1 MHTKKISFQPARFA
15 QYDSLWKLPLLH
27 PKTQILLLPFWPQW
41 GEILYVLI
49 FMPLRFHKIFL
60 QFSSD
65 FIMNVSKN
73 FKIQIHKI
81 IG

>member
-1 MHTKKISFQPARFA
+1 MHTKEISFQPARFA

-60 QFSSD
+60 QFCSD

-73 FKIQIHKI
+73 SEI
-81 IG
+81 

>member
-1 MHTKKISFQPARFA
+1 MHTKEISFQPARFA

-27 PKTQILLLPFWPQW
+27 PKTQILLLPSLLQW
-41 GEILYVLI
+41 GNIIYVLI

-60 QFSSD
+60 QFSSYST
-65 FIMNVSKN
+65 MNVSKK
-73 FKIQIHKI
+73 FKMQIHKM